1 MDTKELIPVLMTEGT
16 VPVPPGRPCARDS
29 DVIPVPGGIA
39 CWGKHKARGVNPDQA
54 FSSLLS
60 IFCENCII
68 QIGCKDCYPSLS
80 WYDECRRPKTGHP
93 RGGSATKTK
102 KNPIPPVLR
111 RDFETGIH
119 HRENIF
125 HDSGG
130 NRIDS
135 HLIHFKKKVIQKPE
149 PKNYFS
155 IQNEVMH

>member
-60 IFCENCII
+60 ISCENCII

-102 KNPIPPVLR
+102 KNPLPPVLR
-111 RDFETGIH
+111 RGFETGIH

-135 HLIHFKKKVIQKPE
+135 HLIFSKKGDSE
-149 PKNYFS
+149 T
-155 IQNEVMH
+155 